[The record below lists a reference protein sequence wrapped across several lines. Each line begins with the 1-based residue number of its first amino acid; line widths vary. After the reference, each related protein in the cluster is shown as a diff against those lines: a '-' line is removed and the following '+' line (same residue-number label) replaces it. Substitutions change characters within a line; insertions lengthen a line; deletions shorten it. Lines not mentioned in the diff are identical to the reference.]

1 MDKKESVRSVAALM
15 LLIFAFS
22 AIAVVYTL
30 IK

>member
-1 MDKKESVRSVAALM
+1 MDKKDSVRSVAALM

-22 AIAVVYTL
+22 AVAVVYTL